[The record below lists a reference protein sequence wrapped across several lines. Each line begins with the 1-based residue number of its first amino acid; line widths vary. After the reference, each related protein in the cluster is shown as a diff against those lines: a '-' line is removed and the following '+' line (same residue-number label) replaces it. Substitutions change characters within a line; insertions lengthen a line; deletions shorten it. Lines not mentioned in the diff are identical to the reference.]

1 MSAPK
6 TDLEKQEKRHR
17 GPLTGIVGV
26 VVFALVLLLLFVG
39 YVVWQG
45 DSPEGAEQQIDGRTG
60 EISDGAGAGGTEP
73 DVAPDTMATEPAPA
87 DTTDDTTQTITVSP
101 ESDATVVEPVQTD

>member
-6 TDLEKQEKRHR
+6 TDLEKQEKRHK

-60 EISDGAGAGGTEP
+60 EVSDDAGDA
-73 DVAPDTMATEPAPA
+73 ATEPEAATDSIATEPSP
-87 DTTDDTTQTITVSP
+87 DDDTTQTITVSP
-101 ESDATVVEPVQTD
+101 DSDATEVEPIQTD

>member
-26 VVFALVLLLLFVG
+26 VVFALALLLLFVG

-60 EISDGAGAGGTEP
+60 EISDDAGAAVSDP
-73 DVAPDTMATEPAPA
+73 SPA
-87 DTTDDTTQTITVSP
+87 DTTQTITVSP
-101 ESDATVVEPVQTD
+101 DSDATVVEPVQTD